1 MQNQSSM
8 GGHGELNRQLA
19 QHLETVLFPTELSG
33 EQHLLMDLLDSGF
46 EWEEAIKLLHLRD
59 HLYENAEMR
68 QRTADNNRMHFVR
81 WLYEQGEIGED

>member
-1 MQNQSSM
+1 MQNSSFT
-8 GGHGELNRQLA
+8 GGHGEQSRQLA
-19 QHLETVLFPTELSG
+19 QRLDTILFPTELRG

-46 EWEEAIKLLHLRD
+46 VWEEAIQLLHLRD

-68 QRTADNNRMHFVR
+68 QRTADDSRMHFAR